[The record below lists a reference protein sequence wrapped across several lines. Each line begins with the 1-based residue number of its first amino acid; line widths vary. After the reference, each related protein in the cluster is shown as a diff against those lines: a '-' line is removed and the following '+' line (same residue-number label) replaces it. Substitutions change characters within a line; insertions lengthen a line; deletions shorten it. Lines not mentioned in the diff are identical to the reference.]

1 MDWSQSTR
9 DRLAASE
16 RQINEARMKREQE
29 TRIADRAQR
38 ERLEK
43 ASPSGARRSLVNILN
58 GMEHERAPVAL
69 PGLDAITKIRDGQR
83 YGYRTAADHNR
94 AYERFE
100 KSAGFNRLHPGSR
113 LSRAASDFDFRPGE
127 PGNKDGS
134 RFQWGGKF
142 DPPQRAGQMES
153 DGKVRGESRYQP
165 SDAVEGIEPEFL
177 LAVARE
183 LIEQVRRYSLRF
195 PAGRRD

>member
-1 MDWSQSTR
+1 VSKRRGSR
-9 DRLAASE
+9 IERSAS
-16 RQINEARMKREQE
+16 AWKKRHQ
-29 TRIADRAQR
+29 A
-38 ERLEK
+38 
-43 ASPSGARRSLVNILN
+43 ARRSLVNILN

-134 RFQWGGKF
+134 RSNGVASSIRRSV
-142 DPPQRAGQMES
+142 RAKWKAMARCVAS
-153 DGKVRGESRYQP
+153 PDISPRMRSRALNP
-165 SDAVEGIEPEFL
+165 SFCWPWPGN
-177 LAVARE
+177 
-183 LIEQVRRYSLRF
+183 
-195 PAGRRD
+195 